1 MRGFYDAAY
10 IVSRVREK
18 ERTLKGRER
27 NGGLRTM
34 LNGDDRRGE
43 GGSEEGE
50 GVGGGGSGDVLAKV
64 TAGNA
69 VYVRRSKVACRVA
82 GSLLSL
88 SLPSPSCPLGCH
100 HPLSPP
106 AVSIHSSVHPSLSLS
121 FSLCVCVSLSLFFSL
136 RAPRHGADCRNAPNA
151 PRWPIPVPVLPL
163 PLVYF
168 GRLPLPV
175 PSPCLSFVVLRFFFL
190 RSATPPPR
198 AALASFTSFCR
209 RRCHSRVRT
218 ASLAPMRWRASSP
231 PRPPHGMYVRMVK
244 HARTRVRTGGT
255 QKRHVVS
262 LPEIHTGSSI
272 ATRSHY
278 NVRSLAPSRRARFLF
293 LSSLPKVRAFLV
305 GLLRRV
311 LRSRFLL
318 RPGMTLAHG
327 NADPAVSVVDRR
339 RWRD

>member
-121 FSLCVCVSLSLFFSL
+121 VCVCVCRCLSFSHSGPRGTAQTAGMHQMHRADRYPSPFYRFHLFTSAVCLSLSLLPVSPSQSFVSFFS
-136 RAPRHGADCRNAPNA
+136 
-151 PRWPIPVPVLPL
+151 
-163 PLVYF
+163 
-168 GRLPLPV
+168 GRLLRLRGPLSHP
-175 PSPCLSFVVLRFFFL
+175 LHRFAAAV
-190 RSATPPPR
+190 ATPGYGP
-198 AALASFTSFCR
+198 
-209 RRCHSRVRT
+209 
-218 ASLAPMRWRASSP
+218 
-231 PRPPHGMYVRMVK
+231 
-244 HARTRVRTGGT
+244 
-255 QKRHVVS
+255 
-262 LPEIHTGSSI
+262 
-272 ATRSHY
+272 
-278 NVRSLAPSRRARFLF
+278 
-293 LSSLPKVRAFLV
+293 
-305 GLLRRV
+305 LL
-311 LRSRFLL
+311 
-318 RPGMTLAHG
+318 
-327 NADPAVSVVDRR
+327 
-339 RWRD
+339 